1 MEKNIAKIVGNNLTA
16 LRKSAGMK
24 QIEIAKKFNFSDK
37 TISKWESGES
47 LPSLDVLVKLCEF
60 YGITLNDLTSESLDC
75 SDAANIIPVNT
86 KIENTNKIIIT
97 LLAVTLVWI
106 IATIAFIYAKL
117 YTNVNLWIA
126 FIWAVP
132 VSFIVGIVLNSIW
145 GKRKI
150 NFILISFF
158 VWTLLTA
165 IYLQMIEY
173 NLWVVFILG
182 IPSQIAI
189 ILWSG
194 LKSNKKKN

>member
-1 MEKNIAKIVGNNLTA
+1 MKKNITKIVGNNLTA

-60 YGITLNDLTSESLDC
+60 YGITLNDLTSENLDC
-75 SDAANIIPVNT
+75 TDATNIKPVNA

-106 IATIAFIYAKL
+106 IATIAFIYAEL

-165 IYLQMIEY
+165 IYLQMLEY

-194 LKSNKKKN
+194 LKSSKKKN

>member
-75 SDAANIIPVNT
+75 TGAANIIPVNA

>member
-1 MEKNIAKIVGNNLTA
+1 MEKNISKIVGTNLTN
-16 LRKSAGMK
+16 LRKANNMK

-47 LPSLDVLVKLCEF
+47 LPSLEVLVKLCDF
-60 YGITLNDLTSESLDC
+60 YGITMNDLTSEDFVPGQTIKPESN
-75 SDAANIIPVNT
+75 SG
-86 KIENTNKIIIT
+86 ENTNKIIIT

-106 IATIAFIYAKL
+106 IATIAFIYGKL
-117 YTNVNLWIA
+117 YTSSANWMV

-132 VSFIVGIVLNSIW
+132 ISFVVGIVLNSIW

-150 NFILISFF
+150 NFILISFL
-158 VWTLLTA
+158 VWTLLTS
-165 IYLQMIEY
+165 IYLHMLEY
-173 NLWVVFILG
+173 NLWVIFFLG

-194 LKSNKKKN
+194 LKTHKRK

>member
-1 MEKNIAKIVGNNLTA
+1 MEKNITKIVGNNLTA

-75 SDAANIIPVNT
+75 TDAANIIPVNA

-165 IYLQMIEY
+165 IYLQILEY

>member
-75 SDAANIIPVNT
+75 TDAANIIPVNA

-106 IATIAFIYAKL
+106 IATIVFIYAKL

-165 IYLQMIEY
+165 IYLQILEY

>member
-1 MEKNIAKIVGNNLTA
+1 MQKNIAKIVGNNLTA

-75 SDAANIIPVNT
+75 TGAANIIPVNA

>member
-1 MEKNIAKIVGNNLTA
+1 MEKNIAKIVGSNLTA

-75 SDAANIIPVNT
+75 TDAANIIPVNA

-106 IATIAFIYAKL
+106 IATIVFIYAKL

-165 IYLQMIEY
+165 IYLQILEY